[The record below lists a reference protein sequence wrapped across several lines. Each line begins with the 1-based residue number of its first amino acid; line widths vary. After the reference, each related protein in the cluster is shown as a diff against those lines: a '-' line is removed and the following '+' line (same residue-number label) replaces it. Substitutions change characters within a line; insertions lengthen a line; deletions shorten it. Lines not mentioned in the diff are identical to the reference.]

1 MKYQQM
7 KRKGIALLTALV
19 FVAIFSALSVGMF
32 TMSHQNTLAAR
43 NLHAANT
50 ARSSAD
56 SGLEIIRYYMSQVAI
71 PGAVPVSQR
80 FAHVVNAF
88 TGSSSIVPAGIHC
101 SLSADGSTIY
111 FGTLQSPVVLDDG
124 ESFYATIRAT
134 GITGVQ
140 TRVYG
145 ASGQIRRTINAGFTY
160 GTRPN
165 SVFDYGVATK
175 GPLELDG
182 GTLTGYTVRAESDVY
197 VESIN
202 NNNALGVLKKK
213 SEIAGKAKI
222 VNPDA
227 IVTVVGKIGGYTGE
241 EAIEKSVEVGVA
253 PTEFPYPDA
262 SHFEQYATGG
272 YYESGTTLE
281 NMKIRAGT
289 NPSFAGG
296 TVIKGILYVESPNTV
311 TFSGN
316 VTIKGMI
323 VCEGDWQDNSASNQ
337 LDFTGSVDSYALPAD
352 SKFDAM
358 RNEKGTFIM
367 APGFEVS
374 FWGSFGTV
382 NGAISG
388 NGIKFGGNAGGIV
401 EGSVINYSDT
411 TMTVVGSSDIIFN
424 RSGITKIPSGFI
436 QETVIH
442 YNASL
447 YGEDPAI

>member
-1 MKYQQM
+1 MSKQLKKQ
-7 KRKGIALLTALV
+7 KEIALLTALV
-19 FVAIFSALSVGMF
+19 FVAVFSALSVGMF

-43 NLHAANT
+43 NLHASNT

-56 SGLEIIRYYMSQVAI
+56 SGLEVVRYYMSQVAI
-71 PGAVPVSQR
+71 PGTVPVSQR

-88 TGSSSIVPAGIHC
+88 TGSSSVLPAAYHC
-101 SLSADGSTIY
+101 TLSSDGSTILL
-111 FGTLQSPVVLDDG
+111 GTLQSPVVLNDS
-124 ESFYATIRAT
+124 ESFYAEIRAA
-134 GITGVQ
+134 GNSGMEV
-140 TRVYG
+140 RVRG
-145 ASGQIRRTINAGFTY
+145 ASGQIERRITAGFTY
-160 GTRPN
+160 GTRPS

-197 VESIN
+197 VESLN

-227 IVTVVGKIGGYTGE
+227 IVTVVGKIGGYTGS
-241 EAIEKSVEVGVA
+241 EAIEKSVEVGVT
-253 PTEFPYPDA
+253 PTEFPYPNA
-262 SHFEQYATGG
+262 SQFEQYATGG
-272 YYESGTTLE
+272 YYESGKTLT

-296 TVIKGILYVESPNTV
+296 TVIQGILYVESPNTLE
-311 TFSGN
+311 FKGN
-316 VTIKGMI
+316 VKIEGMI
-323 VCEGDWQDNSASNQ
+323 VCEGDWNDDSGTNKLA
-337 LDFTGSVDSYALPAD
+337 FTGSVDSYGLPAGTQ
-352 SKFDAM
+352 FDAM
-358 RNEKGTFIM
+358 RSETGTFVM

-374 FWGSFGTV
+374 FWGAFGTV

-424 RSGITKIPSGFI
+424 RSGITKIPSGFV

-442 YNASL
+442 YNPSV
-447 YGEDPAI
+447 YEEEPAI

>member
-1 MKYQQM
+1 MTKQLV
-7 KRKGIALLTALV
+7 KRKGIALVTALV
-19 FVAIFSALSVGMF
+19 FVALFSALSVGMF
-32 TMSHQNTLAAR
+32 TMSHQNTLAAA
-43 NLHAANT
+43 NLHASNT

-56 SGLEIIRYYMSQVAI
+56 SGLEVIRYYMSKVAI
-71 PGAVPVSQR
+71 PGAAPVSQR
-80 FAHVVNAF
+80 FSHVVNAF
-88 TGSSSIVPAGIHC
+88 TGGSSVLPASYDVTLSEDGATILFGRLESPIVLNDA
-101 SLSADGSTIY
+101 
-111 FGTLQSPVVLDDG
+111 
-124 ESFYATIRAT
+124 ESFYAEITTT
-134 GITGVQ
+134 GNAGMKARI
-140 TRVYG
+140 YG
-145 ASGQIRRTINAGFTY
+145 IAGQIGRTITAGFTY
-160 GTRPN
+160 GTRPS

-227 IVTVVGKIGGYTGE
+227 IVTVVGKIGGYTGA
-241 EAIEKSVEVGVA
+241 EAIEKSVEVGVM
-253 PTEFPYPDA
+253 PTEFPYPNA

-272 YYESGTTLE
+272 YYQSGKTLE
-281 NMKIRAGT
+281 NMKIAAGT

-296 TVIKGILYVESPNTV
+296 TVIRGILYVESPNTLE
-311 TFSGN
+311 FKGN
-316 VTIKGMI
+316 VTIEGMI
-323 VCEGDWQDNSASNQ
+323 VCEGDWQDNSAASK
-337 LDFTGSVDSYALPAD
+337 LAFTGSVDSHGLPAD
-352 SKFDAM
+352 SRFDAM
-358 RNEKGTFIM
+358 RSEQGTFIM

-382 NGAISG
+382 NGAIAG
-388 NGIKFGGNAGGIV
+388 NGISFGGNAGGIV

-424 RSGITKIPSGFI
+424 RSGITKIPSGFV

-442 YNASL
+442 YNPSE
-447 YGEDPAI
+447 YEENRAI